1 MNKKQENILKIWVLN
16 QSSHAELNMLQRQSG
31 TSKNGRK
38 SKSWVIKTG
47 LVFLHQ
53 RKSVLLQW
61 ETAPTFGFQHD
72 MVDLYS
78 LLEHDSRHWCQCL
91 HSRGN
96 AASSHVSQ
104 TQGFQTLGRKLWHC
118 MACSK
123 VGICNFYKSDC
134 GNQKLYCRATK
145 EVRCRIYTMNEVEVD
160 RVQHFLGCDFTK
172 VVQD

>member
-78 LLEHDSRHWCQCL
+78 LLEHDPRHWCQCL

-96 AASSHVSQ
+96 ADSSHVSQ
-104 TQGFQTLGRKLWHC
+104 SQGFQILGRNSGTTWQDQKQEFATFPVLIMVTNNFIVKPRNKC
-118 MACSK
+118 NNTTMNK
-123 VGICNFYKSDC
+123 VG
-134 GNQKLYCRATK
+134 
-145 EVRCRIYTMNEVEVD
+145 VD
-160 RVQHFLGCDFTK
+160 IVQHI
-172 VVQD
+172 VS